1 MSDARFAWMASER
14 EVSLHYLNAMRDAVV
29 RVSEGLSEERQ
40 REPGVE
46 SGTNLLGLVRHLTWV
61 EQHWF
66 QRVFLGEE
74 PGTTDSM
81 VVPAGQSRDEIVAA
95 YRKACARSDDIVRA
109 ASDLGVL
116 AARAN
121 PGEQVRVPLRVI
133 VTHLI
138 EETARHA
145 GHADILRERLDGVT
159 AL

>member
-1 MSDARFAWMASER
+1 M
-14 EVSLHYLNAMRDAVV
+14 
-29 RVSEGLSEERQ
+29 
-40 REPGVE
+40 E

-74 PGTTDSM
+74 PGTADSM

-109 ASDLGVL
+109 APDLGVL
-116 AARAN
+116 ATRVN
-121 PGEQVRVPLRVI
+121 PGEQVRAPLRAI
-133 VTHLI
+133 VTHMI

-145 GHADILRERLDGVT
+145 GHADILRERIDGAT
-159 AL
+159 AF